1 MSATLL
7 NDLQAPSTESN
18 FAAHRLSPSQ
28 RQGLALQVL
37 SRSRSVSELAGEHDV
52 SRKFLYHQADKAHKA
67 LEEAFDPPRD
77 EAEVLFWL
85 PVTRAWLRQFVLG
98 LILICHASFRGVAEL
113 IRDLLDTSISVGTVH
128 NIVTQAVE
136 QARKVSACEDLSAI
150 RVGAHDEIFQSGQ
163 PVLVGCDA
171 VSTYC
176 YLLAQEESRDA
187 TTWGVHLLELEAR
200 GLHPSHT
207 LADFGKGLR
216 AGQAQA
222 WPGMPCWGDHFHI
235 VAELVQMATYLE
247 NRALGTMAA
256 RQKLEQKMAAA
267 RKKAKGQSLS
277 KKLASARQAET
288 QAVELADE
296 IAVIVQWMQEDIL
309 CVVGPQVSTRVQLY
323 DFVVE
328 ELQKRQPRAP
338 HRIEPVV
345 RKLENGKADLLA
357 FAVHLDGRLA
367 RLSQEFSVAIEVI
380 RKLFEA
386 QGLPKTDP
394 KRWQQE
400 ALLHQKLGSRFYTL
414 QQAISQ
420 VIDSTLRASSVVE
433 NLNSRLRNYFF
444 LRKHLGKD
452 YLDLLRFFLNHR
464 RFLRSE
470 YPERTG
476 KSPAE
481 ILTGKEHP
489 HWLSLLGFQ
498 PYKKAA

>member
-1 MSATLL
+1 MSTPLL
-7 NDLQAPSTESN
+7 IDQPDRKSEPV
-18 FAAHRLSPSQ
+18 FAAHSLSPSQ
-28 RQGLALQVL
+28 RQGLAFQVL
-37 SRSRSVSELAGEHDV
+37 SRSRSVSELAGEYDV

-67 LEEAFDPPRD
+67 LEEAFDPSQD

-98 LILICHASFRGVAEL
+98 LILICHASFRGVVEL
-113 IRDLLDTSISVGTVH
+113 IRDLLDTSTSVGTVH

-176 YLLAQEESRDA
+176 YLLAQEDGRDA

-222 WPGMPCWGDHFHI
+222 WPGVPCWGDHFHI

-247 NRALGTMAA
+247 NRALGTIAA
-256 RQKLEQKMAAA
+256 RQKLEQKMAVA
-267 RKKAKGQSLS
+267 RRKAKGQSLS
-277 KKLASARQAET
+277 KKLARARQAET
-288 QAVELADE
+288 QAIELADE
-296 IAVIVQWMQEDIL
+296 IAVIVQWMQQDIL
-309 CVVGPQVSTRVQLY
+309 CVIGPQVSTRAQLY

-328 ELQKRQPRAP
+328 ELRARQPQVP

-357 FAVHLDGRLA
+357 FAVHLESRLVL
-367 RLSQEFSVAIEVI
+367 LSQEFSVTVEGV
-380 RKLFEA
+380 RQLFESFS
-386 QGLPKTDP
+386 LPQTDP

-400 ALLHQKLGSRFYTL
+400 ALLRQQLGSRFYPL

-433 NLNSRLRNYFF
+433 NLNSRLRSYFF

-452 YLDLLRFFLNHR
+452 YLDLLCFFLNHR

-470 YPERTG
+470 YSEREG
-476 KSPAE
+476 RSPAE
-481 ILTGKEHP
+481 ILTGRTHS
-489 HWLSLLGFQ
+489 HWLNLLGFQ
-498 PYKKAA
+498 PFKKAA